1 MNKKIKCILKMRL
14 FVILTFSFLFFSC
27 QPKKE
32 SITNRVDTSTIKY
45 AKGFEIIDND
55 GYKTLII
62 KTAYQNSTETF
73 EYTIVNK
80 NSDADLENL
89 KGTKI
94 ETPINKIVVTSTTH
108 IPMMELL
115 NEEQT
120 IVGFPF
126 SRYVSSEKTRA
137 LIDNGSIT
145 EIGNQNDLNTEILL
159 ELSPELVVGYAVSS
173 TSKTYNTIEKSGIPV
188 IYNGDWLEESPLG
201 KAAWIKFFGL
211 LYNKEKEADSIFK
224 SIEKNYLEA
233 KALALNSNEKPTVLS
248 GAVMSKD
255 IWNLPAGDSFV
266 ATFLKDANT
275 NYLWSETSGK
285 GSLALSFES
294 VFDKAQNAKLWLAP
308 GYFNSKE
315 QMLQSNTLY
324 QKFGAF
330 ENDNIFSPTLKKG
343 KTGGV
348 IYYELATTRPD
359 LVLKDIVKIAHPE
372 LLKEYELSFFDK
384 MK

>member
-1 MNKKIKCILKMRL
+1 MRL
-14 FVILTFSFLFFSC
+14 FFILTFSILFIRC
-27 QPKKE
+27 QSNKE
-32 SITNRVDTSTIKY
+32 STINKVDTSIIKY

-62 KTAYQNSTETF
+62 KAAYQNSTETF

-80 NSDADLENL
+80 NSELELENL
-89 KGTKI
+89 KGVKI

-108 IPMMELL
+108 IPMVELL
-115 NEEQT
+115 NEEKT
-120 IVGFPF
+120 IIGFPF

-159 ELSPELVVGYAVSS
+159 DLFPELVVGYAVSS

-188 IYNGDWLEESPLG
+188 IYNGDWLEETPLG
-201 KAAWIKFFGL
+201 KAEWIKFFGL

-233 KALALNSNEKPTVLS
+233 KALALKSTSKPTVLS

-255 IWNLPAGDSFV
+255 IWNLPAGESFV

-275 NYLWSETSGK
+275 NYLWKDTSGK
-285 GSLALSFES
+285 GSLSLSFES
-294 VFDKAQNAKLWLAP
+294 VFDKAQNAELWLAP

-315 QMLQSNTLY
+315 QMLQSNSLY
-324 QKFGAF
+324 EKFNAF
-330 ENDNIFSPTLKKG
+330 ENDNIYSPTLKKG

-372 LLKEYELSFFDK
+372 LLKDYPLSFFDK

>member
-1 MNKKIKCILKMRL
+1 MRL
-14 FVILTFSFLFFSC
+14 FFILTFSFLLFSC
-27 QPKKE
+27 QTNKE
-32 SITNRVDTSTIKY
+32 STTNKVDTSIIKY

-62 KTAYQNSTETF
+62 KAAYQNSTETF
-73 EYTIVNK
+73 KYTIVNK
-80 NSDADLENL
+80 NSDVDLENL

-115 NEEQT
+115 NEEQS

-137 LIDNGSIT
+137 LIDNGDIT

-201 KAAWIKFFGL
+201 KAEWIKFFGL

-233 KALALNSNEKPTVLS
+233 KELALNSNEKPTVLS

-255 IWNLPAGDSFV
+255 IWNLPGGDSFV

-324 QKFGAF
+324 QKFDAF
-330 ENDNIFSPTLKKG
+330 ENDHIFSPTLKKG